1 MPVVEALHMMGDLFW
16 DVATSGAVLLAIGA
30 IAIAAFVVAHVPFIR
45 AIPAVAPYA
54 VTASLVQVVAAGLLM
69 FLVGFRI
76 ADERAETKQLKGELA
91 WQTNQIAQQKASAE
105 DAARLAE
112 QKANEAEALKAKVDD
127 YEATLAKQPIGTCA
141 LDDRDLGGL
150 RALRARQHGRA
161 DPARL
166 RGLGRNRA
174 AP

>member
-54 VTASLVQVVAAGLLM
+54 VTASLVQVVAAALLM

-76 ADERAETKQLKGELA
+76 ADERQEAKTLRNELA
-91 WQTNQIAQQKASAE
+91 AKQEDIEAANDAAKRA
-105 DAARLAE
+105 DAAR
-112 QKANEAEALKAKVDD
+112 AL
-127 YEATLAKQPIGTCA
+127 LAKQSEQDQERIADYEERLRRRTPNAACTLGP
-141 LDDRDLGGL
+141 DDFDGVPDHRK
-150 RALRARQHGRA
+150 RAR
-161 DPARL
+161 
-166 RGLGRNRA
+166 
-174 AP
+174 